1 MDGYVTQLKKLKKAN
16 NEAIT
21 WLLDGEKLEDATLV
35 DQIEKAVEEV
45 KPLYKKKSMFIH
57 ADPDLVTRYGK
68 AYRKKISLAEE

>member
-45 KPLYKKKSMFIH
+45 KPLYKKKSMFN
-57 ADPDLVTRYGK
+57 PCGPGLGNT
-68 AYRKKISLAEE
+68 LW